1 MLENLA
7 LIGTGF
13 AVVIL
18 VLSSLWGACALI
30 GWGFTRAAARKTAAS
45 GTPDSRPLAE
55 SAGVPPHHIAAI
67 AAAVAETLGPGYRV
81 RHVAAPAHLVDG
93 WPLEG
98 RIETFA
104 AHRVRTGWGPTRP
117 RLGAR
122 MPEITEGPKP

>member
-18 VLSSLWGACALI
+18 VLASLWGACALM
-30 GWGFTRAAARKTAAS
+30 GWGFTRTARKTTAAVPE
-45 GTPDSRPLAE
+45 TPVAP
-55 SAGVPPHHIAAI
+55 GVPPHHLAAI
-67 AAAVAETLGPGYRV
+67 AAAVAETLGPGHRI
-81 RHVAAPAHLVDG
+81 RRVAAPAHLVDG

-117 RLGAR
+117 RPGAR
-122 MPEITEGPKP
+122 TPEITKGPKP